1 MPLRAVAGS
10 AERDTTTRGWG
21 YSDGVSV
28 PNNGDFVG
36 QLTRLGLTSYEAKAY
51 LTLMRRDSFTAAQV
65 ARQSGL
71 PRQRIYDVLGSLVQK
86 GLAVARPGTVVK
98 YAATAPEMAVEQL
111 LDAHREGL
119 TLMERD
125 ARQMIE
131 NLKPAFEAGKE
142 HTDPLE
148 YIEVLRDTRAINER
162 FAELQAAVKDEI
174 LVFTKPP
181 YATPPQENVEG
192 LEVIQTH
199 EARSIYEYSVFD
211 QPAVMRGVQRFVE
224 AGEQARFVPS
234 LPLKLVIIDE
244 TIVMFGMEDPVAGSS
259 DLTIVVVEHR
269 SLAKVLKTAFNAIWD
284 TGLTF
289 DQAYELLAS
298 RAAKTA

>member
-1 MPLRAVAGS
+1 MENGELVA
-10 AERDTTTRGWG
+10 
-21 YSDGVSV
+21 
-28 PNNGDFVG
+28 

-51 LTLMRRDSFTAAQV
+51 LTLIRRDSFTAAQV

-86 GLAVARPGTVVK
+86 GLAVARPGNVVK
-98 YAATAPEMAVEQL
+98 YAATAPELAIDL
-111 LDAHREGL
+111 LLTAHRDEL
-119 TLMERD
+119 SRMERD
-125 ARQMIE
+125 ARGMV
-131 NLKPAFEAGKE
+131 NDLKPAFEAGQA

-148 YIEVLRDTRAINER
+148 YIEVLRDRRAINER
-162 FAELQAAVKDEI
+162 FAELQSAVKKEI

-199 EARSIYEYSVFD
+199 EARSLYEFSVFD
-211 QPAVMRGVQRFVE
+211 EPAVTRGVQTFVE
-224 AGEQARFVPS
+224 AGEQARFVPE

-259 DLTIVVVEHR
+259 ELTIVVVEHQ
-269 SLAKVLKTAFNAIWD
+269 SLAKVLKTAFDAIWE

-289 DQAYELLAS
+289 DQAQDLLVA
-298 RAAKTA
+298 RKAATA